1 MYKENLKEKVC
12 KAIDDNKDSII
23 ELAEAIYNNP
33 ELGYKEIFATE
44 KVYDMFE
51 SIGLEDIEKDIAVT
65 GCLGI
70 ANSHKKGPNIAVLGE
85 LDCLINEEH
94 PDSNEIGAVHA
105 CGHSNQI
112 AAMVGSA
119 VGIMKAGVMDDLD
132 GKITFMAVP
141 AEEFME
147 IDYRY
152 DLIEKGIINYLGGKQ
167 ELINR
172 GYFDNIDIAMMI
184 HSFDTGTE
192 NKKILLGATANGF
205 IGKKIKFIGKAAHA
219 GGAPHEGI
227 NALNAAM
234 LAINNIHANRETFKD
249 EDMIRVHPIITKGG
263 EAVGVVPAEV
273 KMESYVRGK
282 TVSGMEDA
290 NMKVNRALI
299 AGASAVGAKI
309 EINEIP
315 GYFPLKNYKE
325 LDDLFYDNSKKLIDE
340 KDLGWG
346 FHLGGSLDMGDL
358 SQILPTIHPFV
369 GGIVGGLHTTEFQIV
384 DKELAYIIPAKIM
397 AMTLID
403 LLYEDGELAKDILD
417 KSKPPMTK
425 EEYLR
430 SQEEKFK
437 LITE

>member
-1 MYKENLKEKVC
+1 MDKTNLKQKAC
-12 KAIDDNKDSII
+12 KTIDDNKNSII
-23 ELAEAIYNNP
+23 ELAKTIYNNP
-33 ELGYKEIFATE
+33 ELGYKEVFGTE
-44 KVYDMFE
+44 KVFDMFK
-51 SIGLEDIEKDIAVT
+51 SIGLEDIKKNIAVT

-70 ANSHKKGPNIAVLGE
+70 ADSNKKGPNIAVLGE
-85 LDCLINEEH
+85 LDCIINMEH

-105 CGHSNQI
+105 CGHNNQI
-112 AAMVGSA
+112 AAMVGTA
-119 VGIMKAGVMDDLD
+119 IGIMKSNVINDLD

-152 DLIEKGIINYLGGKQ
+152 DLIEKDEINYLGGKQ
-167 ELINR
+167 ELIHK

-184 HSFDTGTE
+184 HSFDTESE

-219 GGAPHEGI
+219 GGSPHEGI

-263 EAVGVVPAEV
+263 DGVGVVPAEV

-290 NMKVNRALI
+290 NKKVNRSLI
-299 AGASAVGAKI
+299 AGAKAVGANI

-315 GYFPLKNYKE
+315 GYFPLENYKK
-325 LDDLFYDNSKKLIDE
+325 LDDLFYDNSKKLINE
-340 KDLGWG
+340 KDIGRG

-358 SQILPTIHPFV
+358 SQILLTIHPFV
-369 GGIVGGLHTTEFQIV
+369 GGIEGGLHTMKYKLV
-384 DKELAYIIPAKIM
+384 DEELAYIIPAKIM

-403 LLYEDGELAKDILD
+403 LLYENGEVAKSILNEY
-417 KSKPPMTK
+417 KPPMTK
-425 EEYLR
+425 EEYLK
-430 SQEEKFK
+430 SQEEKF
-437 LITE
+437 IFISE